1 MYVGITFCIVW
12 FSSGTARDWKCL
24 MANPKAQAFRQK
36 NASKFKQIGE
46 GVFGGYK
53 KGVPNGPEPRRPAR
67 NQKAAK
73 TAD

>member
-1 MYVGITFCIVW
+1 
-12 FSSGTARDWKCL
+12 

-67 NQKAAK
+67 NQKAKA
-73 TAD
+73 